1 MRMSREETAKTRQRI
16 VHAASAEFSKQGIAA
31 TGLAELMGA
40 AGMTHG
46 GFYRHFKSKNEL
58 VAETTAAGAER
69 LKTALLSAASK
80 GGIKSV
86 VEQYLSIAHRDH
98 PEHGCVLAALGSEL
112 AKADK
117 GTRHAAT
124 CGLNAMIDII
134 AGLAGA
140 RKPEVARERALA
152 VVATLVGAITL
163 SRVVDD
169 PKLSK
174 AILRCAEASITN

>member
-1 MRMSREETAKTRQRI
+1 MSREETAKTRQRI
-16 VHAASAEFSKQGIAA
+16 VHAASAEFRKQGIAA

-58 VAETTAAGAER
+58 VAETTAAAAQR
-69 LKTALLSAASK
+69 LKTSWISAASQ

-86 VEQYLSIAHRDH
+86 VERYLSITHRDH
-98 PEHGCVLAALGSEL
+98 PEHGCHLAALGSEL
-112 AKADK
+112 ANADK
-117 GTRHAAT
+117 KTRHAAT
-124 CGLNAMIDII
+124 CGLNAMIDVI
-134 AGLAGA
+134 AGLTGE

-152 VVATLVGAITL
+152 AVATLVGAITL
-163 SRVVDD
+163 ARVVDD

-174 AILRCAEASITN
+174 AILRRAEASVTN